1 MKGEETRYARVET
14 INPTDQAL
22 SSPSQVTLTSRLNK
36 LN

>member
-1 MKGEETRYARVET
+1 MKGEETQYTGVET
-14 INPTDQAL
+14 VNLTDQAL